1 MSPAK
6 ASPPTTPMGTGWA
19 GGRRR
24 MRKSKRK
31 KSPLLTG
38 DFNTVEQH

>member
-6 ASPPTTPMGTGWA
+6 ASPPTTPMGRGWA
-19 GGRRR
+19 RGRRT
-24 MRKSKRK
+24 RKRKRK

-38 DFNTVEQH
+38 DLNTVEKH